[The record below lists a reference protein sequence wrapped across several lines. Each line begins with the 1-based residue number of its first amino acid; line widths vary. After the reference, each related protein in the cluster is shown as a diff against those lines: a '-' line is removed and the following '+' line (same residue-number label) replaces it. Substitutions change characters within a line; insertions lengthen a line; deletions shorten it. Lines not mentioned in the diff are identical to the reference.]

1 MEYLILFKCLLI
13 DWDKRMLNNETN
25 EPLDNKL
32 LQGILLYREGKD
44 STADSKSNEK
54 ALTKLSWHLMYSAC
68 EE

>member
-1 MEYLILFKCLLI
+1 
-13 DWDKRMLNNETN
+13 MLNKEAY

-32 LQGILLYREGKD
+32 LQGILLYGEGKD

-54 ALTKLSWHLMYSAC
+54 ALTKLSWHPMHNAC

>member
-1 MEYLILFKCLLI
+1 
-13 DWDKRMLNNETN
+13 MLNNETN